1 MSTMLGVIKSKSLK
15 AYVVRSLMLASVFLY
30 AFSLHAQSVSI
41 EEVLNFRKKKPIKI
55 SGSIATN
62 TTYFSANQKQSRQN
76 FTYQL
81 TGSVNI
87 SLYELL
93 NIPLSFNLNNYGAN
107 MSYPSLPNR
116 LSLHPSYKWIK
127 AHIGDVSMSFSPYTM
142 NGHQFTGLGL
152 ELTPGKWQISAMGGR
167 LLRRVDFNPE
177 MPNLS
182 PSYERWGY
190 GLKKRYEA
198 DKFFVGSTI
207 FTAKDKAGK
216 ISFDADALGISPQA
230 NLALGFEGGLS
241 LIKDLQ
247 WSFEFGLS
255 LMQPDTRTNTRE
267 THHAFKTE
275 LSYSFGNNSIGI
287 AYDRVS
293 PDYAT
298 LGAYYFNNDYENIT
312 ANYSF
317 FSDKL
322 NLALSGGV
330 QRDDLSGD
338 KKERNKR
345 FVGSANIGFT
355 PSERFSASLSA
366 SSFQG
371 HRNIKSSF
379 DYINAQMPYD
389 NLDTL
394 NFVQLNNNID
404 LSLNWNTK
412 KSDAQTHNLSTSI
425 SYQEAGDKQ
434 GRYIQPGKLS
444 RFLNIASSYSL
455 DFVPLKLAVN
465 LGFNVSNNYA
475 SRKNM
480 LTLGPILS
488 VNKRLLKEAMTMGLT
503 LSYNQTR
510 DEGLLQA
517 SIFNLRYQ
525 ASYRFLKRHS
535 LNASLSYQHRS
546 IYAQQGDRN
555 SSLTSQVGYSFSF

>member
-1 MSTMLGVIKSKSLK
+1 MLGVIKTKSLK
-15 AYVVRSLMLASVFLY
+15 AYAVRSLILASVFLY
-30 AFSLHAQSVSI
+30 AFSLHAQSVSV
-41 EEVLNFRKKKPIKI
+41 EEVLNFRKKKPVKI
-55 SGSIATN
+55 SGSI
-62 TTYFSANQKQSRQN
+62 SANASHFSSQPHQSRQN

-190 GLKKRYEA
+190 GLRSRYEG
-198 DKFFVGSTI
+198 DKFFVGTTV
-207 FTAKDKAGK
+207 FTAKDKAST
-216 ISFDADALGISPQA
+216 ISFDADALGITPKS

-247 WSFEFGLS
+247 WSFEYGLS
-255 LMQPDTRTNTRE
+255 FLRPDTRTNTQE
-267 THHAFKTE
+267 VYHAFKTE
-275 LSYSFGNNSIGI
+275 LSYSLWGHNIGL
-287 AYDRVS
+287 AYERIS
-293 PDYAT
+293 PNYAT

-312 ANYSF
+312 ANYSRSF

-322 NLALSGGV
+322 SLALSGGV

-355 PSERFSASLSA
+355 PSDRFSASLSA

-394 NFVQLNNNID
+394 NFVQLNNSID

-444 RFLNIASSYSL
+444 RFLNVSSSYSL
-455 DFVPLKLAVN
+455 DFTPLKLAVN
-465 LGFNVSNNYA
+465 LGFNSSNNYA
-475 SRKNM
+475 NRKNM

-546 IYAQQGDRN
+546 IYAQQGHRN
-555 SSLTSQVGYSFSF
+555 SSFTSQVGYSFSF